1 VLPPATDLAVK
12 HEDIPASM
20 HQSMTNV
27 SDVQGPQSDLGYLY
41 TRYFTRGLE
50 EGWFR
55 GQRQEECPGRLEG
68 VEGALK

>member
-1 VLPPATDLAVK
+1 
-12 HEDIPASM
+12 
-20 HQSMTNV
+20 
-27 SDVQGPQSDLGYLY
+27 LY